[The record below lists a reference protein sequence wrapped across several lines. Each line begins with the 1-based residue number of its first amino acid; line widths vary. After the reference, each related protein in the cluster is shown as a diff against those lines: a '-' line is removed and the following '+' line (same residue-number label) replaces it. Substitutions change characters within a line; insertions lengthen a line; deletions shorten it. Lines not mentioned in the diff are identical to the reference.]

1 MSRYNKNVNNLFLLM
16 IVIMSLFFGTVFGK
30 QRVQLMISAAASLQ
44 SPLHIIASYY
54 QQSNPGVKLILNFGS
69 SGSLRQQ
76 IEQGAPADIFFSASV
91 KDMDLLANKQLVL
104 TKTRKD
110 ILRNSLVLIV
120 SEQGDWITKFSDLTS
135 KRLSQIAVGHP
146 ESVPAGRYAR
156 EALTYLKLWTE
167 VEGKLIFAKDVKQ
180 VLTWVATGNVDA
192 GFVYHTDAKSV
203 DNVKVVATAPEKSH
217 TSIIYPVAVL
227 KSSLFPEEAG
237 RFIKYLTST
246 KANKVFVEHG
256 FLINNQKSLK
266 E

>member
-1 MSRYNKNVNNLFLLM
+1 MGRYNKNINNLFLLII
-16 IVIMSLFFGTVFGK
+16 IVMSLLFGTVSGK
-30 QRVQLMISAAASLQ
+30 QKVQLMISAAASLQ
-44 SPLHIIASYY
+44 VPLETIAALY
-54 QQSNPGVKLILNFGS
+54 QQDNPDVKLLLNFGS

-76 IEQGAPADIFFSASV
+76 IEQGAQVDIFFPAAA
-91 KDMDLLANKQLVL
+91 KDMDLVAEKQLVL
-104 TKTRKD
+104 SGTRKD
-110 ILRNSLVLIV
+110 LLRNSLVLIV
-120 SEQGDWITKFSDLTS
+120 SEQGEWIKTFSDLSS

-217 TSIIYPVAVL
+217 TPIVYPVAVL